1 MLRPVNT
8 TDQVVVT
15 STIKLWSLLLNN
27 CNFTIVRNCKYL
39 IFRMVLGDLC
49 EKIVQLPKG
58 AMIYQLR
65 TAARGPYFEDEDYG
79 TSK

>member
-1 MLRPVNT
+1 
-8 TDQVVVT
+8 
-15 STIKLWSLLLNN
+15 
-27 CNFTIVRNCKYL
+27 
-39 IFRMVLGDLC
+39 MVLGDLC

-79 TSK
+79 TSKWMS